1 MQRIV
6 FSAATL
12 LAAVSATSGVHA
24 VELPLVGPLAPTEA
38 LKPEPVEPPA
48 PPAPDVPDALTIDQ
62 ALLYALE
69 NNFSIRQARQ
79 RLKEQ
84 EGLIVEVRA
93 QALPNITAEGAY
105 TRDDKN
111 LVDGGGAGG
120 ASSYQNWTIGL
131 YARQLLYS
139 GGGVNAALDAAR
151 VTREAA
157 LLDIQSVIANVLLD
171 VRIRFA
177 DVLLNR
183 ERIDVQEQSV
193 ALLQEQLQNVKNRFE
208 AGSVSQF
215 EVLTAEVALANA
227 QPALITARNAFRIA
241 IDELRAVLGY
251 QNNFVSDL
259 RKVPEFTGELVFT
272 PIDYDLAEALL
283 AARERRPE
291 LRRLEQL
298 EKARE
303 AGVVVARS
311 DYLPELSV
319 IAGYEGRKDRAS
331 NSFSDT
337 RDGWTAGV
345 QGTWAIFDGARTRGR
360 VAQARAQLAQAR
372 LSVSEQTL
380 AIEVEVR
387 RAISSLQEAA
397 ELAAAAEKVVGQATE
412 ALRLADVRYRN
423 GAATQLDVLQAR
435 QALTEA
441 SLNQLE
447 ANYRHTTA
455 LATLRRAIAESET
468 YDVAP

>member
-1 MQRIV
+1 MRHHSLILC
-6 FSAATL
+6 AL
-12 LAAVSATSGVHA
+12 LAAPAFA
-24 VELPLVGPLAPTEA
+24 VELPLVGPLAPVEA
-38 LKPEPVEPPA
+38 LKPEPAVPA
-48 PPAPDVPDALTIDQ
+48 DPAVPAVPDALTLDA
-62 ALLYALE
+62 ALRYALE
-69 NNFSIRQARQ
+69 NNFSIRQARE

-93 QALPNITAEGAY
+93 QVLPNVSAEGNY
-105 TRDDKN
+105 GRDDKN
-111 LVDGGGAGG
+111 FSATD
-120 ASSYQNWTIGL
+120 YQNWTIGL

-139 GGGVNAALDAAR
+139 GGGVSAALDAAR

-157 LLDIQSVIANVLLD
+157 LLDIQSVVNEVLLQ
-171 VRIRFA
+171 VRTRYA

-183 ERIDVQEQSV
+183 ERITVQEQSV
-193 ALLQEQLQNVKNRFE
+193 ALLTEQLQTVKNRFE

-251 QNNFVSDL
+251 RNNFVSDL
-259 RKVPEFTGELVFT
+259 RKVPYFEGALEFT
-272 PIDYDLAEALL
+272 PAAYDLEAAL
-283 AARERRPE
+283 ATARTLRPE

-303 AGVVVARS
+303 AGVTVARS
-311 DYLPELSV
+311 DYLPELSLV
-319 IAGYEGRKDRAS
+319 AGYEGRKDRLS

-337 RDGWTAGV
+337 NEGWTAGV

-372 LSVSEQTL
+372 LSVAEQTL
-380 AIEVEVR
+380 SIEVEVR
-387 RAISSLQEAA
+387 RALSSLQEAA

-441 SLNQLE
+441 SLNKLE
-447 ANYRHTTA
+447 ANYRHTVA
-455 LATLRRAIAESET
+455 LATVRKAVAEADT
-468 YDVAP
+468 YELAP

>member
-1 MQRIV
+1 MHYRRLIAV
-6 FSAATL
+6 L
-12 LAAVSATSGVHA
+12 LAAPAAFA
-24 VELPLVGPLAPTEA
+24 VELPLVGPLGPVEA
-38 LKPEPVEPPA
+38 VKPEPAAPVHPEAPA
-48 PPAPDVPDALTIDQ
+48 VPESLSLDQ
-62 ALLYALE
+62 ALRYALE
-69 NNFSIRQARQ
+69 NNFSIRQARE
-79 RLKEQ
+79 RLREQ
-84 EGLIVEVRA
+84 EGLIIEVRA
-93 QALPNITAEGAY
+93 QALTNVTVEGNY
-105 TRDDKN
+105 TRNDK
-111 LVDGGGAGG
+111 AF
-120 ASSYQNWTIGL
+120 SSTEYQTWTIGL

-139 GGGVNAALDAAR
+139 GGGVDAALDAAR

-157 LLDIQSVIANVLLD
+157 LLDIQGVINDVLLQ
-171 VRIRFA
+171 VRTRFA

-183 ERIDVQEQSV
+183 QRIGVQEQSV
-193 ALLQEQLQNVKNRFE
+193 ALLEEQLQTVRNRFE

-227 QPALITARNAFRIA
+227 QPALISARNGFRIA
-241 IDELRAVLGY
+241 LDELRVVLGY

-259 RKVPEFTGELVFT
+259 HKIPEFAGELVFA
-272 PIDYDLAEALL
+272 PVDYDLSESVL

-311 DYLPELSV
+311 DYLPEISLV
-319 IAGYEGRKDRAS
+319 AGYQGVKSRTS

-337 RDGWTAGV
+337 DTGWTAGV

-360 VAQARAQLAQAR
+360 VAQARAQLNQAR
-372 LSVSEQTL
+372 LSLSEQTL
-380 AIEVEVR
+380 AVEVEVR

-397 ELAAAAEKVVGQATE
+397 ELAGAAEKVVGQATE

-441 SLNQLE
+441 SLNRLE
-447 ANYRHTTA
+447 ANYRHTVA
-455 LATLRRAIAESET
+455 LATLRKAIAEADT
-468 YDVAP
+468 YEVAP